1 MEAQRNRPLD
11 KDERSCL
18 GASPFLH
25 DLHGFTDTQRQS
37 AWIFRGVTSC
47 IVLYMV
53 TPGLHPAVPTLL
65 AEASGNPPLMRHTSD
80 QRHWHSLFS
89 IAYVRQALKRRSG
102 PQLLAHW
109 LQADDLPK
117 PELAHCDQGLAFD
130 RALRHA
136 VGQHRERVE
145 PPESVNMT

>member
-1 MEAQRNRPLD
+1 
-11 KDERSCL
+11 
-18 GASPFLH
+18 
-25 DLHGFTDTQRQS
+25 
-37 AWIFRGVTSC
+37 
-47 IVLYMV
+47 MV

-65 AEASGNPPLMRHTSD
+65 AEASGNPPLMRQTCVGRRNLFQLEPCGSRMTSVIGTHGWRPGFHCITSFD
-80 QRHWHSLFS
+80 AS
-89 IAYVRQALKRRSG
+89 IFTIASVRQALKRRSG

-109 LQADDLPK
+109 LQADDLPD
-117 PELAHCDQGLAFD
+117 PGLADSDQGLAFN

>member
-1 MEAQRNRPLD
+1 M
-11 KDERSCL
+11 
-18 GASPFLH
+18 
-25 DLHGFTDTQRQS
+25 
-37 AWIFRGVTSC
+37 
-47 IVLYMV
+47 
-53 TPGLHPAVPTLL
+53 PTLL
-65 AEASGNPPLMRHTSD
+65 AEASGEPAALATYLRRPPEPVSVRTVRIAHD
-80 QRHWHSLFS
+80 QRHEHSLFS

-109 LQADDLPK
+109 LQADDLPD
-117 PELAHCDQGLAFD
+117 PGLADSDEGLAFN